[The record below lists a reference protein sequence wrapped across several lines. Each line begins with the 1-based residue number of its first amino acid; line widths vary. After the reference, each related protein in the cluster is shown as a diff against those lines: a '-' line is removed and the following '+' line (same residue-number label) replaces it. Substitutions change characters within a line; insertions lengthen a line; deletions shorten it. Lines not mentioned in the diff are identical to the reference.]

1 MREITHLFIMSDSAF
16 ADINQKVKQLE
27 EEIENQSK
35 EIEAKRRVLS
45 DLIDENYNLKQ
56 ENKELKDRI
65 DYLIDLVHSLF
76 QE

>member
-1 MREITHLFIMSDSAF
+1 MSDSAF
-16 ADINQKVKQLE
+16 TGINQKVKQLE

-65 DYLIDLVHSLF
+65 DYLLDLVHSLF

>member
-1 MREITHLFIMSDSAF
+1 MRETTHLFIMSDSVF

-27 EEIENQSK
+27 EEIESQSK
-35 EIEAKRRVLS
+35 EIRAKRQVMT
-45 DLIDENYNLKQ
+45 DLIDENYKLKQ

-65 DYLIDLVHSLF
+65 DYLLDLVHSLF

>member
-1 MREITHLFIMSDSAF
+1 MSDSAF